1 MKLRSLAAGLL
12 LLVAGAACSNDTEP
26 GQATSTGQLLA
37 SVASKAIDDSG
48 FAIPAAI
55 YVREALYEDEM
66 AIQFEGDPQFL
77 SEQDKNSI
85 RSSIGDLAAVTF
97 FTDPSLVVD
106 DDWNL
111 LPDRLILLIGP
122 IENEDTRQV
131 VRVGVIAG
139 SNLDDT
145 YVGWYPVNPGTGEVG
160 DSPRITMVP

>member
-77 SEQDKNSI
+77 SEQNKKSI

-97 FTDPSLVVD
+97 FTDPSVVVD
-106 DDWNL
+106 DDWNTAASHGL
-111 LPDRLILLIGP
+111 YDDSSTELADRRKHEDLGPAHHTPDLELGLP
-122 IENEDTRQV
+122 
-131 VRVGVIAG
+131 A
-139 SNLDDT
+139 
-145 YVGWYPVNPGTGEVG
+145 
-160 DSPRITMVP
+160 